1 MNRPKISGYNSVTT
15 AEQIVDSLTAYEIFI
30 YGFLHGAVLS
40 LVHRRAAIDLL
51 HVRHPRRISN

>member
-40 LVHRRAAIDLL
+40 LVHRR
-51 HVRHPRRISN
+51 